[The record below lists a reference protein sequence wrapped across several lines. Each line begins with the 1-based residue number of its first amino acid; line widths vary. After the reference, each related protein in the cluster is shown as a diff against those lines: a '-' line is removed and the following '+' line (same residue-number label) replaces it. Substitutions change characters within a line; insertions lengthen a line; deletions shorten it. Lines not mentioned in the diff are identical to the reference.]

1 MGFTTNCSKKGL
13 MTPGNYKNKEDAKM
27 LGENTLLNN
36 IILKYNSILKY
47 PSYLKVNN
55 AFKHETVE
63 YLLGNTPGQTI

>member
-1 MGFTTNCSKKGL
+1 M
-13 MTPGNYKNKEDAKM
+13 EDAKM
-27 LGENTLLNN
+27 LGEKTLLDST
-36 IILKYNSILKY
+36 ILEYNSILKY